1 MLMHVRPL
9 DPKDVER
16 ASMILIAAF
25 RSFLKERFDEG
36 SAAYFAPEELLR
48 TACVQDRFQISR
60 IFVAEDGDRLLG
72 VVRVTAR
79 TSGLGMFD
87 YVGVD
92 PEAPPGVGSLLMT
105 RAEAFWA
112 EHQQRKI
119 DTCVSAHNKRA
130 LRYYLKHDFI
140 PEGYRRDHF
149 REGVDEIILGRFLK
163 KGGAQ

>member
-1 MLMHVRPL
+1 MHTR
-9 DPKDVER
+9 DMETRDAQA
-16 ASMILIAAF
+16 ASAILISAF
-25 RSFLKERFDEG
+25 RSFLGDRVDEG
-36 SAAYFAPEELLR
+36 TSAHFQPAELLR
-48 TACVQDRFQISR
+48 TARAEDAFGVSR
-60 IFVAEDGDRLLG
+60 IFVAEEDDRLLG

-79 TSGLGMFD
+79 TNGLGMFD
-87 YVGVD
+87 YVGVAPD
-92 PEAPPGVGSLLMT
+92 APPGVGSLLMA

-112 EHQQRKI
+112 EHGQRKI

-163 KGGAQ
+163 KGGAR

>member
-1 MLMHVRPL
+1 MQIRTL
-9 DPKDVER
+9 DAKDAER
-16 ASMILIAAF
+16 ASAILIAAF
-25 RSFLKERFDEG
+25 RGFLGERFDEG
-36 SAAYFAPEELLR
+36 TAAHFQPGELIR
-48 TACVQDRFQISR
+48 TAHVEDPFGVSQ
-60 IFVAEDGDRLLG
+60 IFVAEDGARLLG

-92 PEAPPGVGSLLMT
+92 PDGPPGVGSLLMA

-112 EHQQRKI
+112 EHKQRKI

-149 REGVDEIILGRFLK
+149 REGVDEIILGRFLN
-163 KGGAQ
+163 KGGGR